1 MIEWPYDE
9 RVDMNDLASAGF
21 LILRLGLGGIFFAHG
36 AQKLFGWFGG
46 HGLAGHAGFMEKLGV
61 NPARLMALVSALGE
75 FFGGLGVLFGFLTPI
90 AAAGPIG
97 AMAVAIVKVH
107 WPHGF
112 FNHDGGIE
120 FPLLNGLTAFVIGL
134 AGPGRFSVDAAIG
147 LRLPEPWTYV
157 VVLALT
163 ALTVLYAVTR
173 PAPPAQV

>member
-1 MIEWPYDE
+1 
-9 RVDMNDLASAGF
+9 MNDLASAGF
-21 LILRLGLGGIFFAHG
+21 LILRLALGGIFFAHG

-46 HGLAGHAGFMEKLGV
+46 RGLAGHTGFLESLGV
-61 NPARLMALVSALGE
+61 KPARLMALVSTFGE
-75 FFGGLGVLFGFLTPI
+75 LFGGLGLLFGFLTPI

-97 AMAVAIVKVH
+97 SMAVAIVKVH
-107 WPHGF
+107 WRNGF
-112 FNHDGGIE
+112 FNHGGGIE
-120 FPLLNGLTAFVIGL
+120 YPLLNAVAAFVVGL
-134 AGPGRFSVDAAIG
+134 SGPGRFSIDAALG